1 MMAGKL
7 AALTHPLFERYSY
20 FSKSAYN
27 TQVPFEWNTN
37 KSAVNKEK
45 HGIDFE
51 AAQELWQ
58 DENLLDFPSKYPS
71 ESRRIT
77 IGKIG
82 YTYWM
87 AIYTVRKQT
96 IRIISIRRSR
106 YEERTLYE
114 KEIGKIDEC
123 GKP

>member
-1 MMAGKL
+1 MAGKL
-7 AALTHPLFERYSY
+7 TALTHVLFEKYSY
-20 FSKSAYN
+20 FSKSTYN
-27 TQVPFEWNTN
+27 TQVPFEWNKD
-37 KSAVNKEK
+37 KSAVNEEK

-58 DENLLDFPSKYPS
+58 DENLLDLPSKYPS
-71 ESRRIT
+71 ESRRLA

-82 YTYWM
+82 YTYWT

-96 IRIISIRRSR
+96 IRLISVRRSR

-114 KEIGKIDEC
+114 KEISTIDER
-123 GKP
+123 GKS